1 MNNTQIKFR
10 DQWQVHNNKHNN
22 NINMLEGGKWEVEKD
37 ERCRVGGND
46 NFSFIHSSGW
56 KSVLEVGVALKWKIN
71 QICDA
76 Q

>member
-1 MNNTQIKFR
+1 MAGTQ
-10 DQWQVHNNKHNN
+10 QQTQQQHKHVRR
-22 NINMLEGGKWEVEKD
+22 WEVEKY